1 MDEKYLKLREVVG
14 QRPGRSNR
22 VPTAG
27 EINRK
32 SLEGMN
38 REERREIAQ
47 GTLDKYL
54 GLEEEER
61 CAMIMHLKMCGI
73 EKSTF
78 T

>member
-1 MDEKYLKLREVVG
+1 MLDKEQAEAIECQLQEKL
-14 QRPGRSNR
+14 
-22 VPTAG
+22 
-27 EINRK
+27 NRK

-54 GLEEEER
+54 RLEEEER
-61 CAMIMHLKMCGI
+61 CAMIMHLNMCGI